1 MNHPV
6 IRPDDG
12 FVRAARRREWQGS
25 AAAWCA
31 AALPWVRPA
40 GLAMTVFAAPFYVVG
55 TLAAGIAGVALM
67 IEKPEAARRS
77 LSVAAVAF
85 IAGLPVG
92 VGGTISIGPVSPSF
106 PGWAMLMAHV
116 MLGIIPIAAA
126 LAAHALSASA
136 VDYRRQEWGRQQ
148 SSRPSYGTRR
158 RASDSPNA
166 PD

>member
-12 FVRAARRREWQGS
+12 LVRAARRREWQGS

-106 PGWAMLMAHV
+106 PGWAMLVAYV
-116 MLGIIPIAAA
+116 MLGAIPIAAA
-126 LAAHALSASA
+126 LAAHALSGSA
-136 VDYRRQEWGRQQ
+136 VDYRRQEWGRRQA
-148 SSRPSYGTRR
+148 SRLSYGTRR
-158 RASDSPNA
+158 RVSDSPNGSE
-166 PD
+166 

>member
-12 FVRAARRREWQGS
+12 LVRAARRREWQGS
-25 AAAWCA
+25 ATAWGAAV
-31 AALPWVRPA
+31 LPWLRA
-40 GLAMTVFAAPFYVVG
+40 GLSMAVFAAPFYVVG

-67 IEKPEAARRS
+67 VEKPEAARRS

-106 PGWAMLMAHV
+106 PGWAMLVAYV
-116 MLGIIPIAAA
+116 MLGAIPIAAA
-126 LAAHALSASA
+126 LAAHALSGSA
-136 VDYRRQEWGRQQ
+136 VDYRRQEWGRRQAN
-148 SSRPSYGTRR
+148 RPVYGTGRR
-158 RASDSPNA
+158 VSDSPNGSE
-166 PD
+166 